1 MPPAESTDHL
11 ADGIHR
17 MAPREAMSAS
27 VCRLRD
33 TYAMVPG
40 APLYKREFG
49 YYCLDE
55 WKEQGMPQDVPLSEL
70 FDFDG
75 PAQHSLGQLG
85 WCEAA
90 FAPGFEDKV
99 LEVIANKYKFVY
111 PIPEEVK
118 KADLMSLATERRD
131 IMAPIVE
138 EWGSL
143 VGVEPFRD
151 RICPNPPRFAEAAFL
166 VRFKELCPDGV
177 WL

>member
-1 MPPAESTDHL
+1 VSWIQTFTGRKFHPANPQPEQICIEDIAHALGLSCRFGGHCTEFMSVADHCVMMSHNVSDEL
-11 ADGIHR
+11 AFTALMHDS
-17 MAPREAMSAS
+17 AEAY
-27 VCRLRD
+27 L
-33 TYAMVPG
+33 T
-40 APLYKREFG
+40 
-49 YYCLDE
+49 
-55 WKEQGMPQDVPLSEL
+55 DVPRPIKALL
-70 FDFDG
+70 HDFM
-75 PAQHSLGQLG
+75 
-85 WCEAA
+85 E
-90 FAPGFEDKV
+90 FEDKV